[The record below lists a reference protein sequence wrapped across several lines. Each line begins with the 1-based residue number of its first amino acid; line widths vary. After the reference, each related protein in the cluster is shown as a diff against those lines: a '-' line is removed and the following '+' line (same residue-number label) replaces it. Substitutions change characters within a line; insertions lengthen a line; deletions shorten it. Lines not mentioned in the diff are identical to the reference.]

1 MDLETYER
9 IADSG
14 TGDGSQVLLIP
25 IRVAGV
31 WVTGVFNFD
40 QSIIKTLEWARGNYE
55 DGRTLEGWDILNARS
70 GIGGGIIMGIT

>member
-40 QSIIKTLEWARGNYE
+40 RSIIKTSKWARGNYE
-55 DGRTLEGWDILNARS
+55 DEHTLEGGNCLGIGF
-70 GIGGGIIMGIT
+70 GIGGDMV